1 MPATKPYETKTL
13 GEGVDATAPDGT
25 AVRLLLSLAGGS
37 MAHFELPAGA
47 VSHAV
52 THRTVEEIWFV
63 VSGRGAIWRR
73 QGDVESIDPL
83 GPGTSL
89 TIPLGAAFQFRA
101 DAGSALA
108 FVAITMPPWPGM
120 EEAVSV
126 AGPMVAHR
134 RGRLAAP
141 LRAAGSLIAQKPPKR
156 RISSAV
162 EQRFCKPK
170 VGGSIPSSGTKASQQ
185 VSRQIAFRRSRA
197 GRAVDT
203 PL

>member
-1 MPATKPYETKTL
+1 MRAFETRAL
-13 GEGVDATAPDGT
+13 GEQPDASAPDGT

-63 VSGRGAIWRR
+63 VSGRGAIWRS
-73 QGDVESIDPL
+73 QGGVESTDPL

-89 TIPLGAAFQFRA
+89 TIPLGTAFQFRA

-120 EEAVSV
+120 DE
-126 AGPMVAHR
+126 
-134 RGRLAAP
+134 AAP
-141 LRAAGSLIAQKPPKR
+141 AQGPWAPTVSAGSA
-156 RISSAV
+156 
-162 EQRFCKPK
+162 
-170 VGGSIPSSGTKASQQ
+170 
-185 VSRQIAFRRSRA
+185 
-197 GRAVDT
+197 
-203 PL
+203 